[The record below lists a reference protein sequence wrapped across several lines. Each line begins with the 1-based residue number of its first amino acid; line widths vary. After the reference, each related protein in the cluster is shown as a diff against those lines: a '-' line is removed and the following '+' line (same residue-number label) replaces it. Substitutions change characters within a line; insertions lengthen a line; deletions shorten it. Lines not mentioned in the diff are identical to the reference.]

1 MLSKILEVNR
11 SPIAKIVS
19 LKNSTGL
26 LYTIMLKRYQGSYV
40 PVVGDLIALTN
51 VRPKSVDDLK
61 RPNKSFLIA
70 FVHDCILMKKS
81 ECQLLVLS
89 SKPMNQQEDEDTY
102 RRKGVEYYAVHLT
115 SLTTYIGIS
124 QALHSNLKGDTLK
137 MIESLLRVDYSVR
150 LTYIFHMSNKIM
162 ILFGNLNLRSLF
174 LTG

>member
-1 MLSKILEVNR
+1 
-11 SPIAKIVS
+11 
-19 LKNSTGL
+19 
-26 LYTIMLKRYQGSYV
+26 MLKRYQGSYV

-89 SKPMNQQEDEDTY
+89 SKPINQQEDEDTY

-115 SLTTYIGIS
+115 TLQETGLVGTTIVVS
-124 QALHSNLKGDTLK
+124 KG
-137 MIESLLRVDYSVR
+137 
-150 LTYIFHMSNKIM
+150 
-162 ILFGNLNLRSLF
+162 
-174 LTG
+174 